1 MSKTG
6 AVNLPAFKT
15 SVKKSANKPPP
26 SKAAMQRAAINKKAE
41 GSPVL
46 RRQKRKQS
54 DELPDA
60 PADKR
65 MASNQDLT
73 AALVAIT
80 SKLDK
85 IDNGLKDNTT
95 RDDVTKVQTS
105 FTKINA
111 QLITNTNNIAW
122 LMRSRE
128 EDVLSTLRSRSKK
141 RSASA

>member
-1 MSKTG
+1 
-6 AVNLPAFKT
+6 
-15 SVKKSANKPPP
+15 
-26 SKAAMQRAAINKKAE
+26 
-41 GSPVL
+41 
-46 RRQKRKQS
+46 
-54 DELPDA
+54 
-60 PADKR
+60 

-73 AALVAIT
+73 TALVAIT

-105 FTKINA
+105 LTKINA